1 MSKILSKFLQIV
13 IFPAALLVVSK
24 VAGLYFAIIYFKLD
38 FFLET
43 KPEEIYSLQI
53 YFTNQT
59 ETLIANS
66 VSNLFM
72 LLTIGGVTIYFLIK
86 YRLSLLASYNP
97 KTLVKLNNLN
107 LLPWINKK
115 NNTFLRVFVWIV
127 FLWFTCITIIADVF
141 TNSTFSWIGTL
152 AFLVTII
159 STWVLIRTFEIEG
172 EIIYPHSKT
181 SNLY

>member
-1 MSKILSKFLQIV
+1 MSKLLRKFLQNV
-13 IFPAALLVVSK
+13 IFPAALVIVSK
-24 VAGLYFAIIYFKLD
+24 VGGLYFAITFYNLD

-43 KPEEIYSLQI
+43 RPEKIYSLQI
-53 YFTNQT
+53 YFTEHGQA
-59 ETLIANS
+59 LFANS
-66 VSNLFM
+66 ISNLIMF
-72 LLTIGGVTIYFLIK
+72 LAIAVVTIYFLIK

-107 LLPWINKK
+107 LIPWINNK
-115 NNTFLRVFVWIV
+115 NNTFLRVFIWLM
-127 FLWFTCITIIADVF
+127 FLWIISIIIVTDTIAQNSFPWIA
-141 TNSTFSWIGTL
+141 TL
-152 AFLVTII
+152 AFVVTIT